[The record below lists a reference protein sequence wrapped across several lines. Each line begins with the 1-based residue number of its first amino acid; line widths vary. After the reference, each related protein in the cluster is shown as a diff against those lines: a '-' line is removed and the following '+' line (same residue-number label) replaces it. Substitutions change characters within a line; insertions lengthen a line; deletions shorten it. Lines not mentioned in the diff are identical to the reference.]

1 MTEFEKSLEIL
12 ESALSQ
18 ARDPRFKFGSS
29 VVYLGDV
36 SLRICS
42 NFIEAERCSATHGYN
57 RITNMLTEVCG
68 MAKEEVSFSFNK
80 FTYKVLGLTRTECIS
95 QLLRIHKEFAP
106 EQIARLPP
114 DVFIRALD
122 RSSSEYQQGG
132 FPSFYLSECVVGDMM
147 RATIMQEFI
156 IRNLERLIEML
167 QSSHV
172 QQFNYKKTLVC
183 VL

>member
-1 MTEFEKSLEIL
+1 MTEFDQSLETL

-42 NFIEAERCSATHGYN
+42 TFIEAERCSATHGYN
-57 RITNMLTEVCG
+57 RITDMLTEVCG
-68 MAKEEVSFSFNK
+68 MAKDQVYDGNK
-80 FTYKVLGLTRTECIS
+80 FAYKVLGLSRAECIS
-95 QLLRIHKEFAP
+95 QLLRIHNDLAP

-122 RSSSEYQQGG
+122 RSSSEYQIGD
-132 FPSFYLSECVVGDMM
+132 FPSFYLSDCVVGDM

>member
-1 MTEFEKSLEIL
+1 MTEFDQSLEIL

-18 ARDPRFKFGSS
+18 ARGPRFKFGSS

-42 NFIEAERCSATHGYN
+42 NFIEAERYSATHGYN
-57 RITNMLTEVCG
+57 RITDMLTEVCG
-68 MAKEEVSFSFNK
+68 MAKDQVYDGNK
-80 FTYKVLGLTRTECIS
+80 YTYKVLGLSRAECIS
-95 QLLRIHKEFAP
+95 QLLRIHNDLAP
-106 EQIARLPP
+106 EQTARLPP

-122 RSSSEYQQGG
+122 RSSSEYQLGD
-132 FPSFYLSECVVGDMM
+132 FPSFYLSECVVGDM

>member
-1 MTEFEKSLEIL
+1 MTEFEKSLETL
-12 ESALSQ
+12 ESALGQ
-18 ARDPRFKFGSS
+18 ARDPRFRFGDS
-29 VVYLGDV
+29 VVYLGNV
-36 SLRICS
+36 RLRICS
-42 NFIEAERCSATHGYN
+42 NFIEAERYPATRGYN

-68 MAKEEVSFSFNK
+68 MAKDQVYGGNK
-80 FTYKVLGLTRTECIS
+80 CTYKILGLNRTECIS
-95 QLLRIHKEFAP
+95 QLLRIHNDLAP
-106 EQIARLPP
+106 EQTARLPP

-122 RSSSEYQQGG
+122 RSSSEYQLGD
-132 FPSFYLSECVVGDMM
+132 FPSFYLSECVVGDM

>member
-1 MTEFEKSLEIL
+1 MTEFDQSLEIL
-12 ESALSQ
+12 ESALGQ

-42 NFIEAERCSATHGYN
+42 NFIEAERCSATHDYN
-57 RITNMLTEVCG
+57 RITDMLTEVCG
-68 MAKEEVSFSFNK
+68 MAKEEVYDGNK
-80 FTYKVLGLTRTECIS
+80 YTYKVLGLNRTECIS
-95 QLLRIHKEFAP
+95 QLLRIHNDLAP

-122 RSSSEYQQGG
+122 RSSSEYQQGD
-132 FPSFYLSECVVGDMM
+132 FPSFYLSNCVVGDM

-156 IRNLERLIEML
+156 VRNLERLIDML
-167 QSSHV
+167 RGSHV

>member
-1 MTEFEKSLEIL
+1 MTEFDQSLEIL
-12 ESALSQ
+12 ESALGQ

-42 NFIEAERCSATHGYN
+42 SFIEAERCSATHGYN
-57 RITNMLTEVCG
+57 RITDMLTEVCG
-68 MAKEEVSFSFNK
+68 MAKEEVYDGNK
-80 FTYKVLGLTRTECIS
+80 FAYKVLGLNRTECIS
-95 QLLRIHKEFAP
+95 QLLRIHKGFAP
-106 EQIARLPP
+106 EQVARLPP

-122 RSSSEYQQGG
+122 RSSSEYQRGG
-132 FPSFYLSECVVGDMM
+132 FPSFYLSECVVGDM

-156 IRNLERLIEML
+156 VRNLERLIDML
-167 QSSHV
+167 RDSHV

-183 VL
+183 IL

>member
-18 ARDPRFKFGSS
+18 ARNPRFKFGSS
-29 VVYLGDV
+29 FVYLGDV
-36 SLRICS
+36 SLRIYS
-42 NFIEAERCSATHGYN
+42 SFIEAERHYYNHGYN
-57 RITNMLTEVCG
+57 RITDMLTEVCG
-68 MAKEEVSFSFNK
+68 MAENQVYDGNK
-80 FTYKVLGLTRTECIS
+80 YTYKVLGLSRAECIS
-95 QLLRIHKEFAP
+95 QLLRIHNDLAP

-122 RSSSEYQQGG
+122 RSSSEYQIGD
-132 FPSFYLSECVVGDMM
+132 FPSFYLSECVVGNMK
-147 RATIMQEFI
+147 ATIMQEFI
-156 IRNLERLIEML
+156 VRNLERLIKML
-167 QSSHV
+167 QGSHV

>member
-1 MTEFEKSLEIL
+1 MTEFDQSLEIL
-12 ESALSQ
+12 ESALGQ

-57 RITNMLTEVCG
+57 RITDMLTEVCG
-68 MAKEEVSFSFNK
+68 MAKDQVYDGNK
-80 FTYKVLGLTRTECIS
+80 FTYKVLGLNRTECIS

-122 RSSSEYQQGG
+122 RSSSEYQLGD
-132 FPSFYLSECVVGDMM
+132 FPSFYLSECVVGDM

-156 IRNLERLIEML
+156 VRNLERLIGIL
-167 QSSHV
+167 QGSHV

>member
-1 MTEFEKSLEIL
+1 MTEFNQSLEIL

-57 RITNMLTEVCG
+57 RITDMLTEVCG
-68 MAKEEVSFSFNK
+68 MAKEEVYDGNK
-80 FTYKVLGLTRTECIS
+80 FAYKVLGLSRAECIS

-122 RSSSEYQQGG
+122 RSSNEYQRGG
-132 FPSFYLSECVVGDMM
+132 FPSFYLSECVVGDM

-156 IRNLERLIEML
+156 IRNLERLIGIL
-167 QSSHV
+167 QGSHV